1 MTKNEYTEIPC
12 YSNDCN
18 SVNRNNLQHCDSN
31 HHENCDNHAPCHRP
45 LRLWSFKYVIVG
57 TSKFVGQ
64 ALVQAPTLKE
74 AECILGKDSRFNGF
88 PDRIK
93 ITCIEEILPNNEPI
107 LLQEDSVA
115 ILDKA
120 VLKSYPFV
128 LKSDIDCFFKNLH
141 DEVVD
146 IKETLVSPTLTET
159 KTEDGYDITIKDA
172 DGEREISIKNG
183 EKGEKGDTGEKGD
196 DGKDGINGSTF
207 TPNVDENGIITWTND
222 GGLENPQSVNI
233 KGVKGDNGITPH
245 IGVNGNWYIGDT
257 DTGVPSQAHFID
269 DTVTTTNKTWSS
281 SKIQQK
287 LDSIDL
293 ANFKVVDELPTEDIS
308 SNVIY
313 LVPKPNSENENIKDE
328 YVYEEDHWELIGD
341 TSIDLSEYITND
353 ILNEKLAEYKNL
365 KAGIATE
372 IKDNKINVRYDP
384 EFLMVDEYNRLT
396 LKYKIKAWL
405 DMDEEEGGGS
415 SGGDEPS
422 PDIPTPT
429 IYDSLKQIYDL
440 DTYEAE
446 VEEIVQYIGP
456 TTNKY
461 INGYTYQY
469 KPTGVEVDTLIGA
482 KTIIVNEGTF
492 LQSGIYHYVEDTDNV
507 DINILNLK
515 NPGARM
521 YSSPFEVLGIGD
533 KIWDDNGS
541 LYTIK
546 DKSTSPTLVYIT
558 IDYGGNDLLL
568 AESIANSSPIIQSCE
583 KYINNNGDVIYRC
596 KGGTFEVNGNMVTI
610 PESIGVVKEKIHEP
624 SLSSYSEDYS
634 NSDYGFYTEKITK
647 NSGKYTFTEATETT
661 YKPTYEWVQKDVQ
674 PDNSQD
680 NTWINI

>member
-1 MTKNEYTEIPC
+1 MTLNEHTEVKC

-18 SVNRNNLQHCDSN
+18 TVNKNNLQHCNNSCN
-31 HHENCDNHAPCHRP
+31 GTYDNHNQCHRP
-45 LRLWSFKYVIVG
+45 LRLWSFKYVIAG

-128 LKSDIDCFFKNLH
+128 LKSDIDKLFKNLH
-141 DEVVD
+141 DEVIV
-146 IKETLVSPTLTET
+146 IKNTLVSPTLTET
-159 KTEDGYDITIKDA
+159 KTEDGYNITIKDV

-183 EKGEKGDTGEKGD
+183 EKGEKGDTGE
-196 DGKDGINGSTF
+196 NGATF

-269 DTVTTTNKTWSS
+269 DTITATNKTWSS
-281 SKIQQK
+281 TKIQQK

-308 SNVIY
+308 PNVIY
-313 LVPKPNSENENIKDE
+313 LVPKPNSGNENIKDE

-353 ILNEKLAEYKNL
+353 ILNERLAEYKNL

-384 EFLMVDEYNRLT
+384 EYLMVDEYNRLT

-405 DMDEEEGGGS
+405 DMDDEEGGGS

-429 IYDSLKQIYDL
+429 IYDVLKQISDL
-440 DTYEAE
+440 DTYDAQEG
-446 VEEIVQYIGP
+446 EIVQYVGP
-456 TTNKY
+456 TNNKY
-461 INGYTYQY
+461 TNGYTYQY
-469 KPTGVEVDTLIGA
+469 QSAGTVIDVPVSTKF
-482 KTIIVNEGTF
+482 IIINNGTF
-492 LQSGIYHYVEDTDNV
+492 LQSGIYHYIED
-507 DINILNLK
+507 ISILKKEGSESVGQIETTIYSYTTLIDGK
-515 NPGARM
+515 FLTF
-521 YSSPFEVLGIGD
+521 YSSPFDILKVGD
-533 KIWDDNGS
+533 KVWDENSNLFSITDISISNKPFLFITLDNGYVIETQS
-541 LYTIK
+541 SVQEYK
-546 DKSTSPTLVYIT
+546 Y
-558 IDYGGNDLLL
+558 
-568 AESIANSSPIIQSCE
+568 SILE
-583 KYINNNGDVIYRC
+583 KYKNDNGDVIYKT
-596 KGGTFEVNGNMVTI
+596 KGRNPDLIGQLREINDIEINKVNN
-610 PESIGVVKEKIHEP
+610 KF
-624 SLSSYSEDYS
+624 
-634 NSDYGFYTEKITK
+634 SDYALYTENITSDTTDK
-647 NSGKYTFTEATETT
+647 CTIAETT
-661 YKPTYEWVQKDVQ
+661 EPIYKTIYKWTQKDVQ
-674 PDNSQD
+674 PNNSQD
-680 NTWINI
+680 TGWINI